1 MNGDG
6 MGIKWL
12 KAARSGG
19 MPARSIHRNE
29 SRDVQ
34 VGKCKAALRFSA
46 WIKRLFRSVFYEN
59 VDCSPPLPFFLK

>member
-1 MNGDG
+1 
-6 MGIKWL
+6 
-12 KAARSGG
+12 

-46 WIKRLFRSVFYEN
+46 WIKCLFRSVFYEN